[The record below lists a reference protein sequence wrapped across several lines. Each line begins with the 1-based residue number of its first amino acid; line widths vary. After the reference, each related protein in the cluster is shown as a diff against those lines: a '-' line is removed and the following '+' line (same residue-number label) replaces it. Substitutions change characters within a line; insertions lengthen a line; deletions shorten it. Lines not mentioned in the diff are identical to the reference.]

1 MRSTFFKALLI
12 PAVAAVAAF
21 VSQPA
26 QAAQSQSVK
35 VPFAF
40 TAMGKTFPSGSYTV
54 EENLTTNVITLKTGN
69 KSLSSILIPGD
80 PNPFDERVVLR
91 FATAGDQHVLDTI
104 QYGAKITTR
113 MTQFDS
119 RAREEFP
126 RPGNGQ

>member
-26 QAAQSQSVK
+26 QAAQSQTIK

-40 TAMGKTFPSGSYTV
+40 TAMGKTFPAGNYIV
-54 EENLTTNVITLKTGN
+54 EENVNTNVVTLKNGK
-69 KSLSSILIPGD
+69 KSLASILVPGD
-80 PNPFDERVVLR
+80 PAPFEERVVLR

-113 MTQFDS
+113 MTHLDS
-119 RAREEFP
+119 RTREEFP
-126 RPGNGQ
+126 RSSNGQ